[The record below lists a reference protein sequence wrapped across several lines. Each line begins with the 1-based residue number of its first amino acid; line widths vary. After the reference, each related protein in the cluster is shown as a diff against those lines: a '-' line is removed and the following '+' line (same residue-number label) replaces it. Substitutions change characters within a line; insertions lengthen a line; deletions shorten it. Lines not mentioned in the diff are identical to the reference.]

1 MCIFGSWSSHQI
13 VMLIKYRLGYV
24 LLASW
29 QQIQPIWITKSVRSK
44 PSPRPHWYH
53 LVHIHAHIY
62 TCMYIWAYT
71 HIYTFFLEWWLSHLY
86 LLCSLVNPKIIGLTG
101 ECQFR
106 IWSVSEMAG
115 WNYQFPSVN
124 IDPSSFIIQTSYQN
138 WIQYSVW
145 IDTGR
150 CMSCCCIITPV
161 LIRILILLWLNHTQ
175 HDLTFLISWWP
186 QGTNSALWLLMLW
199 CPCTVPSAPPMLTI

>member
-1 MCIFGSWSSHQI
+1 M
-13 VMLIKYRLGYV
+13 
-24 LLASW
+24 
-29 QQIQPIWITKSVRSK
+29 
-44 PSPRPHWYH
+44 
-53 LVHIHAHIY
+53 HIY
-62 TCMYIWAYT
+62 THACKYEHI

-86 LLCSLVNPKIIGLTG
+86 LLCSLVNTKIIGLTE

-115 WNYQFPSVN
+115 WNYQLPSVN
-124 IDPSSFIIQTSYQN
+124 IDPSSFMIQTSYQN

-161 LIRILILLWLNHTQ
+161 LIKILILLWLNHTQ

-186 QGTNSALWLLMLW
+186 QGTNSVLWLLMFW
-199 CPCTVPSAPPMLTI
+199 CPCTVPSVPPMLTK